1 MWAEFICA
9 RGSFG
14 PERSSGAWEP
24 NRLCTSN
31 PAQLD
36 YEGCGGV
43 PGGTNSVRL
52 TTYLRAGLG
61 LELGDETRRA
71 RRWPEN
77 SVMSQLARDLASSS
91 SPGRPRVGQSRLQ
104 KAASRGRSA
113 GAFECHPFS
122 MCGRYAYK
130 LS

>member
-61 LELGDETRRA
+61 LELGDETGEA
-71 RRWPEN
+71 
-77 SVMSQLARDLASSS
+77 LARKFSHEPDCQGSCIVKLAGQAQGRTK
-91 SPGRPRVGQSRLQ
+91 SPTEGRIARPLRRRIRMPPLQ
-104 KAASRGRSA
+104 HVWTLCLQA
-113 GAFECHPFS
+113 
-122 MCGRYAYK
+122 
-130 LS
+130 